1 MTSTSRQRT
10 LELHGPLEYRLRGLM
25 NLLWAS
31 AVTSLRRLVRG
42 PRHPGW
48 TWNFETTMRFL
59 RAQSEVADSFDD
71 VGAARVYEDS
81 LLLPSEALGRVRR
94 TPVQREG
101 GGTWFEPDAGCDDNS
116 AVLYLHGGG
125 YAFDSRAHDNLIA
138 LVALATGR
146 RVLAPDYPLAPEHP
160 FPAQLDH
167 ARAAYR
173 WLVEQGYDPGRIVVA
188 GDSAG
193 GNLVLALLVDLRD
206 AGERLPAAAACLAP
220 WTDLANP
227 GESVAANDAYDW
239 ISKRMA
245 DRWSERFRNGVSA
258 TDPRVSP
265 AHADLRGLP
274 PLYLQAGSAEILLD
288 MIRAFH
294 QRAQAQG
301 VDARLDVWDA
311 MTHDF
316 QAFGS
321 ALPESREA
329 LERIGAFVTHELDE
343 RVR

>member
-1 MTSTSRQRT
+1 MTSTPQQRT
-10 LELHGPLEYRLRGLM
+10 LELQGPLPYRLRSLTNLM
-25 NLLWAS
+25 WAS
-31 AVTSLRRLVRG
+31 AATSLRRLVRG
-42 PRHPGW
+42 PRHRGW
-48 TWNFETTMRFL
+48 TWNFEVTMRFL
-59 RAQSEVADSFDD
+59 RVQSDVADSFDD
-71 VGAARVYEDS
+71 VGAARAYEDS

-94 TPVQREG
+94 TPAQWER
-101 GGTWFEPDAGCDDNS
+101 GGTWFEPDASSDDGS
-116 AVLYLHGGG
+116 VVLYLHGGG
-125 YAFDSRAHDNLIA
+125 YVFASRAHDNLIA

-160 FPAQLDH
+160 FPTQLEH

-173 WLVEQGYDPGRIVVA
+173 WLAEQGFDPGRIVIA

-193 GNLVLALLVDLRD
+193 GNLALALLVDLRD
-206 AGERLPAAAACLAP
+206 AGERLPAAAVCLAP

-227 GESVAANDAYDW
+227 GESMTANDAYDW

-245 DRWSERFRNGVSA
+245 DRWSEGFRHGVSA

-294 QRAQAQG
+294 QNAQAQD
-301 VDARLDVWDA
+301 VDIRLDVWDA

-329 LERIGAFVTHELDE
+329 LERIGQFVTRQLDE